1 MQLSHDLYFRA
12 PSADEWDEILESC
25 AREVR
30 SLGRRKTSLDRPAR
44 ELAHSLEEL
53 VGLHGWVS
61 IDYATSLIEQA
72 SRFTLAAESGL
83 AAGAPTSGRGRVHA
97 KVTAM
102 PPAYDAAAFDELA
115 FDDEATSPATPSAFA
130 QRRSGV
136 MERTRGHGLRF
147 RAG

>member
-1 MQLSHDLYFRA
+1 MQLSHDLHFRA

-30 SLGRRKTSLDRPAR
+30 SLGRRKKA
-44 ELAHSLEEL
+44 
-53 VGLHGWVS
+53 WVS

-72 SRFTLAAESGL
+72 TIFTTEPARQAAPASG
-83 AAGAPTSGRGRVHA
+83 TGRVQA

-102 PPAYDAAAFDELA
+102 PPAYDAAAFDDLA

-147 RAG
+147 RTG